1 MSIDPELENALKED
15 RQTHVDVQKQTFI
28 MNVIA
33 TGIARNLII
42 D

>member
-1 MSIDPELENALKED
+1 MSIDPELHRALEED
-15 RQTHVDVQKQTFI
+15 SKTHVDVQKQTFI